1 MLSLENL
8 AVERGDFR
16 LFEDLNLE
24 LPPGSL
30 VQVVGPNGAGKTS
43 LLAAVAGLL
52 PMASGRVCWN
62 HREVKLDRSIFAANF
77 SYLGHAAGLK
87 AALTPLENLQF
98 LMALRD
104 HQPSI
109 KAVMQALAE
118 IGLSGYEHT
127 PLINLSAGQKRRVAL
142 ARLSM
147 EASPLWIL
155 DEPFTAI
162 DRQGVVELEQQL
174 HQHAEA
180 GGMVLFTTH
189 HEMTPNRLLQVLD
202 LTHFR
207 VRENV

>member
-16 LFEDLNLE
+16 LFEALNLE
-24 LPPGSL
+24 LPQGSL
-30 VQVVGPNGAGKTS
+30 MQVVGPNGAGKTS

-52 PMASGRVCWN
+52 PMAQGRVCWN
-62 HREVKLDRSIFAANF
+62 KRDVRQNRSAYVANF

-87 AALTPLENLQF
+87 AALTPMENLRF
-98 LMALRD
+98 LMALRSQ
-104 HQPSI
+104 QPST
-109 KAVMQALAE
+109 AQMFMALTE
-118 IGLSGYEHT
+118 VGLSGYEHT
-127 PLINLSAGQKRRVAL
+127 PLIHLSAGQKRRVAL
-142 ARLSM
+142 ARLRM

-174 HQHAEA
+174 HQHADS

-189 HEMTPNRLLQVLD
+189 HEMTPSRLLQALD

-207 VRENV
+207 VQEDL